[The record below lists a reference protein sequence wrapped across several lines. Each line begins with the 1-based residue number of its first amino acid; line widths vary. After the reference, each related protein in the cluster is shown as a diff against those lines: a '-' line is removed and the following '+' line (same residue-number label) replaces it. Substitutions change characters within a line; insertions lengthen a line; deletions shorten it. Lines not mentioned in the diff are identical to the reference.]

1 MQSSW
6 ADDSQEDNTPTPIS
20 GALKHL
26 VNNGLRFKRA
36 PFWSSSARPKLEKS
50 LSFYFSV
57 DTVVTSQEILEA
69 FDKARIEIDDIPSIQ
84 TETSNRTWVVSFD
97 SQLAK
102 EPLEKLRQGTTVFM
116 GDCENRL
123 VLFKIYE
130 APAELPDTAFIGQRS
145 YYGRVSSFRRDKI
158 AQFIDGVRT
167 AWMSLNRH
175 ISSINNLT
183 GKFIR
188 VWYPNQPKTCRNC
201 DSEDHLVK
209 DCSSVRCLNCE
220 QSGYRSENCKESP
233 KCTVCR
239 AEDHQLGD
247 CPFALLS
254 ANVDSEGRANQG
266 RKI

>member
-1 MQSSW
+1 MQGSW

-50 LSFYFSV
+50 LSFYFSA

-84 TETSNRTWVVSFD
+84 RETSNRTWVVSFD

-145 YYGRVSSFRRDKI
+145 YYGRVSSFRRNKI

-167 AWMSLNRH
+167 ARMSLNGIWTTRPKDNSPQT
-175 ISSINNLT
+175 IRPQSLDNSPQVSGRFAPNLWT
-183 GKFIR
+183 IR
-188 VWYPNQPKTCRNC
+188 PCPPNLLT
-201 DSEDHLVK
+201 L
-209 DCSSVRCLNCE
+209 SV
-220 QSGYRSENCKESP
+220 
-233 KCTVCR
+233 
-239 AEDHQLGD
+239 
-247 CPFALLS
+247 
-254 ANVDSEGRANQG
+254 
-266 RKI
+266 